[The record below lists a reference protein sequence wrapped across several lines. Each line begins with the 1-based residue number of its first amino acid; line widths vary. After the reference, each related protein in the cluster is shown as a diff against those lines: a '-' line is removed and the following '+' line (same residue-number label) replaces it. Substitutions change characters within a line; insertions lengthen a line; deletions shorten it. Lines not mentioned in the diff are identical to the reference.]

1 MRVFTRE
8 GIFFTPT
15 NFVVR
20 KTKVNKGTPRQFLG
34 LRRNEL
40 TQRNHLGGRGSGG
53 KRVPGLGKTLG
64 RPRLP
69 DGSRRLPLNDRVSP
83 LTLRQIN
90 RLSRS
95 AAKRRGIILDQVL
108 ARSIANKSYRG
119 LCLRKPDIVAAAE
132 VVRVFSGMEI
142 ADARNRR
149 VALNISVA
157 ARLKSSLI
165 AFARDRQI
173 SRGRVIDAV
182 VAAVESGGRAS
193 MLKRAEISG
202 YPCLMAVAGDDG
214 EPFPYAGAPVQAT
227 SLLLAFPIKLEPR

>member
-1 MRVFTRE
+1 M
-8 GIFFTPT
+8 
-15 NFVVR
+15 
-20 KTKVNKGTPRQFLG
+20 
-34 LRRNEL
+34 
-40 TQRNHLGGRGSGG
+40 GGRGSGG

-182 VAAVESGGRAS
+182 VAV
-193 MLKRAEISG
+193 
-202 YPCLMAVAGDDG
+202 AVAGKGESILRKAETSGIPCFVAVVGSDG
-214 EPFPYAGAPVQAT
+214 EGRTYAGAEIQVK
-227 SLLLAFPIKLEPR
+227 SFLVDYPIYVGNR